1 MNAGAI
7 RILLVEDNPGDV
19 DLTREEFAATK
30 VSHELDVVTDGQ
42 QALDFLRGPGN
53 PRPDLV
59 LLDLNLPK
67 LDGKAVLREVKSDDA
82 LRAIP
87 VIVLSSS
94 KADADVRAVYELG
107 ASCYV
112 PKPVDLAGFEKVVR
126 AVEQFWFNVVK
137 LPNR

>member
-19 DLTREEFAATK
+19 DLTREEFASTE

-42 QALDFLRGPGN
+42 QALDFLRGSGN

-82 LRAIP
+82 LRSIP

-94 KADADVRAVYELG
+94 KAESDVRAVYELG

-112 PKPVDLAGFEKVVR
+112 PKPVDLAGFETVVR
-126 AVEQFWFNVVK
+126 AVEQFWFKVVK